1 MSATNSAISTLTENN
16 VETSSKQGKCVTST
30 DIIDLYI
37 VPTELLSNGEGREGG
52 GGGIDCGGAAMSRI
66 L

>member
-16 VETSSKQGKCVTST
+16 VETSSKQGKCVIST

-37 VPTELLSNGEGREGG
+37 VPTELLSKRGVEVLIVVGLPFHVYY
-52 GGGIDCGGAAMSRI
+52 DV